1 MIIYADYEYY
11 RNTYLGNL
19 SKDLFDSLV
28 IKASRCI
35 DRNVNRK
42 ITEAYLEYLEE
53 DDLDKIKYTAC
64 ELCDYYNSEGSDS
77 TTGKAKSISIDGV
90 SKTLG
95 EKTEGQQN
103 NAVRNILDNLPH
115 ELTRYL

>member
-1 MIIYADYEYY
+1 MINYADYEYY
-11 RNTYLGNL
+11 TDTYKGSL
-19 SKDLFDSLV
+19 SSDLFNSLI

-42 ITEAYLEYLEE
+42 LTENLLSSLDE
-53 DDLDKIKYTAC
+53 DDLEKIRYTAC

-77 TTGKAKSISIDGV
+77 TSGKAKNISIDGV
-90 SKTLG
+90 SKTTG
-95 EKTEGQQN
+95 EKTEGQQR
-103 NAVRNILDNLPH
+103 NAINNILNNLPH